1 MHLQWD
7 KLFINNEVFVFS
19 EETGS
24 VELETEI
31 HCNVSSKLK
40 LAVRK
45 EKLQNDFIFN
55 LPLLEALCQNSWFA
69 FQDLVMGES
78 LSIFHVLK

>member
-1 MHLQWD
+1 MKRKEPESRMHLQWD

-31 HCNVSSKLK
+31 HCNVSSLS
-40 LAVRK
+40 
-45 EKLQNDFIFN
+45 LQLIR
-55 LPLLEALCQNSWFA
+55 S
-69 FQDLVMGES
+69 
-78 LSIFHVLK
+78 

>member
-31 HCNVSSKLK
+31 HCNVSS
-40 LAVRK
+40 
-45 EKLQNDFIFN
+45 EFSS
-55 LPLLEALCQNSWFA
+55 P
-69 FQDLVMGES
+69 
-78 LSIFHVLK
+78 

>member
-1 MHLQWD
+1 MKRKEPESRMHLQWD

-31 HCNVSSKLK
+31 HCNVSSLH
-40 LAVRK
+40 LELTRSVMA
-45 EKLQNDFIFN
+45 
-55 LPLLEALCQNSWFA
+55 LPLVATGPPLRVNLRHIKTTFNISA
-69 FQDLVMGES
+69 FL
-78 LSIFHVLK
+78 

>member
-31 HCNVSSKLK
+31 HCNVSSELK
-40 LAVRK
+40 SRWLAVRK
-45 EKLQNDFIFN
+45 EKLKNY
-55 LPLLEALCQNSWFA
+55 
-69 FQDLVMGES
+69 LVMGES
-78 LSIFHVLK
+78 PSIFHVLK

>member
-31 HCNVSSKLK
+31 HCNVSSLC
-40 LAVRK
+40 
-45 EKLQNDFIFN
+45 LQLIRSVGVVSGNNTD
-55 LPLLEALCQNSWFA
+55 Q
-69 FQDLVMGES
+69 LVELRGGA
-78 LSIFHVLK
+78 H

>member
-40 LAVRK
+40 SRWLAVRK
-45 EKLQNDFIFN
+45 EKLKNY
-55 LPLLEALCQNSWFA
+55 
-69 FQDLVMGES
+69 LVMGES
-78 LSIFHVLK
+78 PSIFHDLK